1 MTSRTA
7 APGPRVALFG
17 VPAGN
22 PNLGLHAL
30 MHAAT
35 AQLHARLPGL
45 EPWIFDDG
53 LGVRSGRL
61 PLDDGVLDIVQCG
74 ARLSRRVHRPES
86 YANMRIT
93 AALGRS
99 ENQAVAGLLGCS
111 AVLDA
116 SGGDSFTDLY
126 GPKRFRTVLA
136 PKRLALQLGRPLVLL
151 PQTYGPFAS
160 SLAKRRAARI
170 VRQASMAW
178 ARDPESH
185 EVLVDLA
192 GPDYDPERHRMGV
205 DMAFLLE
212 PHRPGPTD
220 ADKTGWF
227 EGDGRPLVGIN
238 VSGLLYNHTDGDR
251 FGLTF
256 DYRAVMRELVTRL
269 LEQTDANIV
278 LVDHVLARHADDR
291 IEADSAASADILDR
305 LDDRRRARVVRV
317 PPGLDACE
325 TKWIVARTDWF
336 CGARMHAT
344 IAALSSGVPAAA
356 VGYSM
361 KTRAVFDTCGVG
373 SEVTE
378 VAGLDDHD
386 VVERLWAS
394 WLRRDQVRATLAT
407 RLPGVVR
414 QAHRQ
419 MDEIAAV
426 VQSAYESERRSA

>member
-1 MTSRTA
+1 MTKRTA

-17 VPAGN
+17 VSAGN

-35 AQLHARLPGL
+35 AELHARLPGL

-53 LGVRSGRL
+53 MGVRPGRL
-61 PLDDGVLDIVQCG
+61 PLADGAVDVVWCG

-86 YANMRIT
+86 YANMRT
-93 AALGRS
+93 AAALGRPD
-99 ENQAVAGLLGCS
+99 NQAVAALRGCA

-116 SGGDSFTDLY
+116 SGGDSFADLY
-126 GPKRFRTVLA
+126 GPKRLRTVLA

-160 SLAKRRAARI
+160 ASAKRRAARV
-170 VRQASMAW
+170 VRQADMAW
-178 ARDPESH
+178 ARDRESY

-192 GPDYDPERHRMGV
+192 GPDHDPERHRAGV

-212 PHRPGPTD
+212 QHRPPAGD
-220 ADKTGWF
+220 ADRRGWF
-227 EGDGRPLVGIN
+227 DQDDRPLVGIN
-238 VSGLLYNHTDGDR
+238 VSGLLYNHAHQGG

-256 DYRAVMRELVTRL
+256 DYGVVMRELVSRF
-269 LEQTDANIV
+269 LEQTDANII
-278 LVDHVLARHADDR
+278 LIDHVLARHADDR
-291 IEADSAASADILDR
+291 VEADAAASADIMAR
-305 LDDRRRARVVRV
+305 LDERHRARVGRV

-361 KTRAVFDTCGVG
+361 KTRAVFETCGVG
-373 SEVTE
+373 AEVTE

-386 VVERLWAS
+386 VVEQLWGS

-407 RLPGVVR
+407 HLPDVVR
-414 QAHRQ
+414 QAHQQ
-419 MDEIAAV
+419 MDDIAALV
-426 VQSAYESERRSA
+426 RSEHESVRRSA